1 MQNFEILNVLEDL
14 LISVQKEKLH
24 PGEDTHVKHLIYLVE
39 DELERIKK
47 KHQLPSYN
55 AKIFSERIAKSFFW
69 VDRDIF
75 SNEDKESGRAIS
87 PMDYQYWLMV
97 FLLTH
102 YNELYKGGY
111 SLFEIVDQFVEY
123 HKLHSLTAADI
134 FITDTGA
141 TRCKTNL
148 RFAISSLKE
157 MGLVKLYDKD
167 EKEKSWMLTYPG
179 FFTAASIC
187 IDHDKRRLNPLSGSI
202 PDFHVSRYFKIDQWL
217 LERMIKLGDPDYF
230 GEILKFVAQDVLEF
244 KELQKGSEIF
254 KEYCDFLQNLTIR
267 KAEQPKQTHE
277 TEEISEFL
285 WQLEAI
291 NALNDYMTELSD
303 KFNSDAFVARLLKGK
318 N

>member
-39 DELERIKK
+39 GELEKIKK
-47 KHQLPSYN
+47 KHEIPSYN

-75 SNEDKESGRAIS
+75 SNEDKESAKAIT
-87 PMDYQYWLMV
+87 PMDYQYWLLV

-102 YNELYKGGY
+102 YTELYKGGY

-134 FITDTGA
+134 FITDTGV

-167 EKEKSWMLTYPG
+167 EKEKSWMLTYLG

-187 IDHDKRRLNPLSGSI
+187 IDPDKRRTNPLSGSI

-217 LERMIKLGDPDYF
+217 LERMVMLGEPGYF
-230 GEILKFVAQDVLEF
+230 GKILKFVSLDVPEF
-244 KELQKGSEIF
+244 HELQKGSEIF
-254 KEYCDFLQNLTIR
+254 REYCEFLNNLGKR
-267 KAEQPKQTHE
+267 KSEQPKQTHE
-277 TEEISEFL
+277 AEEITEFL
-285 WQLEAI
+285 WQLEVI
-291 NALNDYMTELSD
+291 NALNEYMTELSD
-303 KFNSDAFVARLLKGK
+303 KFNSDAFVQRLLMEKK
-318 N
+318 

>member
-24 PGEDTHVKHLIYLVE
+24 PGEDTHVKHLIYLIE
-39 DELERIKK
+39 GELERIKK

-75 SNEDKESGRAIS
+75 SNENKESGRAIS

-187 IDHDKRRLNPLSGSI
+187 IDPDKRRLNPLSGSI